1 MIFSSLRFI
10 DTADVYKGD
19 VLAGRLRRSAGGEIA
34 FTYLPGYSGT
44 PVSTSL
50 PLTDETITAGGGAV
64 PSFFAGLLP
73 EGHRLSV
80 MARAVKTSLDDEL
93 TLLLA
98 IGGDTPGDVRIV
110 PHGQTP
116 RELVPAVDLSDSRVD
131 FRAISDLVDQV
142 GLPGVQSKASASMIT
157 TPVKALGRA
166 AILKIDPHDY
176 PHLVINEALHL
187 EKARGLGIPVSTHEV
202 LTDVHGIRGLV
213 VHRFDR
219 GIDASGRS
227 TRFALEDAGQVL
239 GIWPAQKYSVN
250 SEDVVL
256 ALAAQTH
263 APLLA
268 TRNLYIQFLYA
279 WLTGNGDL
287 HAKNVSILQDAS
299 GRWAVAPIYDV
310 PSTAL
315 YEDTTMALPIAG
327 RTKGLRL
334 RHWDEFADSIG
345 LPLRAARAANRHV
358 LKVVSDIDLKVLP
371 FEGSPLHAAER
382 ELRLRRAEIA

>member
-1 MIFSSLRFI
+1 M
-10 DTADVYKGD
+10 
-19 VLAGRLRRSAGGEIA
+19 
-34 FTYLPGYSGT
+34 
-44 PVSTSL
+44 
-50 PLTDETITAGGGAV
+50 

-80 MARAVKTSLDDEL
+80 MARAAKTSLDDEL

-98 IGGDTPGDVRIV
+98 IGGDAPGDVRIV
-110 PHGQTP
+110 PDGQTP

-131 FRAISDLVDQV
+131 FRAISALVDPV

-166 AILKIDPHDY
+166 AILKIDPHDH
-176 PHLVINEALHL
+176 PRLVINEALHL

-202 LTDVHGIRGLV
+202 LTDAHGIRGLV

-219 GIDASGRS
+219 GIDASGRL

-287 HAKNVSILQDAS
+287 HAKNARMSVFSK
-299 GRWAVAPIYDV
+299 APQAGGQWP
-310 PSTAL
+310 PST
-315 YEDTTMALPIAG
+315 M
-327 RTKGLRL
+327 
-334 RHWDEFADSIG
+334 S
-345 LPLRAARAANRHV
+345 RAPPSTETRRW
-358 LKVVSDIDLKVLP
+358 P
-371 FEGSPLHAAER
+371 SPSPVG
-382 ELRLRRAEIA
+382 RRASACAIGMNSPIRSGYRSEPPARPTATS